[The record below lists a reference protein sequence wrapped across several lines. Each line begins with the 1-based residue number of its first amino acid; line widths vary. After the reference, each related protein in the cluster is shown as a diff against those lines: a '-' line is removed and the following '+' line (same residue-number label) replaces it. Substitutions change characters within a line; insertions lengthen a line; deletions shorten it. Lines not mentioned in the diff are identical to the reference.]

1 MNTNNK
7 QPAKSQNKNMITPE
21 AGKKETPQRKNK
33 TNTKE
38 TPEQEAQRIANK
50 EAKKA
55 ANKEKFYRERSER
68 ANDIKEDLKQT
79 LILQTNEN
87 QKYKNTRY
95 TTERKEAVF
104 NAIID
109 EIENGESVTNA
120 VNKYRV
126 YSRTFFDWVD
136 KDVNFYNRYAR
147 AHTKRADALF
157 NRMID
162 VAINMPDVNRAR
174 LVNDTIK
181 YVCARISPEKYS
193 EKQSINFISNTN
205 NNILNL
211 STDEREQKIL
221 ELMNKANLISE

>member
-1 MNTNNK
+1 MYTNNK
-7 QPAKSQNKNMITPE
+7 QTAKTQNKNINSLE
-21 AGKKETPQRKNK
+21 AEKKETPQTKK
-33 TNTKE
+33 TITVKE
-38 TPEQEAQRIANK
+38 TPEEKKANK
-50 EAKKA
+50 ETRKA
-55 ANKEKFYRERSER
+55 ANKEKFYKDRSER
-68 ANDIKEDLKQT
+68 ANEIKEDLKQT
-79 LILQTNEN
+79 LILQSNEN
-87 QKYKNTRY
+87 KTFKNTKY
-95 TTERKEAVF
+95 TQERKEAVF

-162 VAINMPDVNRAR
+162 VAVNMPDVNRAR

-193 EKQSINFISNTN
+193 EKQNINIISNTQ

-211 STDEREQKIL
+211 SSDEREAKIL
-221 ELMNKANLISE
+221 ELMNKANLIDQ